1 MKKKV
6 IIPEITQVYLYEIK
20 NSLRHETV
28 SSYKGHAILRLF
40 GIDQS
45 DAEFIIEAGNHPFGT
60 YNLWHSTRNHK
71 LEEIQTGFYSRLN

>member
-1 MKKKV
+1 MHTSEKKV

-20 NSLRHETV
+20 NSLRHDTV

-45 DAEFIIEAGNHPFGT
+45 DAEFIMEAGNHPFGT
-60 YNLWHSTRNHK
+60 TTFGIPPETIN
-71 LEEIQTGFYSRLN
+71 